1 MITAGNK
8 TGGTSQLRTF
18 SLSAIGAS
26 LPKKPGICRAFLRAQ
41 TLLLLRLL
49 RRLPWGSLV
58 VLGLGLFALI
68 LLLLVVGA
76 GILGIRHSISF

>member
-18 SLSAIGAS
+18 SLSAMGFSLQKSPALPGFRGAHS
-26 LPKKPGICRAFLRAQ
+26 LV
-41 TLLLLRLL
+41 LLPLL
-49 RRLPWGSLV
+49 RRLSWASLI
-58 VLGLGLFALI
+58 LLRLGLFALI